1 MKAENHK
8 RKGKSDNFFSTA
20 SKLRYCQCHLV
31 NENYMT
37 VIHIGRKMRVL
48 FFIDI
53 NTDGSTILYL
63 LQLTQMKSFI

>member
-20 SKLRYCQCHLV
+20 SKLGYCQCHPA

-37 VIHIGRKMRVL
+37 AIHIGRKMRVL
-48 FFIDI
+48 FFIDKYGRPDPQSC
-53 NTDGSTILYL
+53 TYCS
-63 LQLTQMKSFI
+63 